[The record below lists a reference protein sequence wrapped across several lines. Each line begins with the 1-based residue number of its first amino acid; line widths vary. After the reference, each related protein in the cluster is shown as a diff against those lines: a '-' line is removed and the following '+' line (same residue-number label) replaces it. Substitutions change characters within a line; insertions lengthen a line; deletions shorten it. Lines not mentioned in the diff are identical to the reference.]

1 MRDTFMSLVHPE
13 DETKEEKFVHTA
25 CYDSKQHPDCVMN

>member
-13 DETKEEKFVHTA
+13 EEKFGYMA
-25 CYDSKQHPDCVMN
+25 CFDRKQHPGSDCVMN